1 MIHICPR
8 DGVLKMELKKNESC
22 IHRAC
27 EAFTV
32 LVRNYSIKIEMALAR
47 VV

>member
-8 DGVLKMELKKNESC
+8 DGVWKMELKKNESC

-27 EAFTV
+27 EVSTV
-32 LVRNYSIKIEMALAR
+32 LVRNYSITIETALAR